1 MKTIDRENIHI
12 EMQNIGGDIKFVYA
26 YTILY
31 KGERQA
37 GNIHIP
43 EVLDGDEDYVVL
55 SILIHAQF
63 TDDDVVGL
71 LMAQLTKAMVDNPN
85 AAGKLVLS
93 GI

>member
-12 EMQNIGGDIKFVYA
+12 ELQDIGGDIKFVYA
-26 YTILY
+26 YVLLY
-31 KGERQA
+31 KGERRA

-43 EVLDGDEDYVVL
+43 EVLDGDEKYIAL
-55 SILIHAQF
+55 SVLIHAQF
-63 TDDDVVGL
+63 ADDGVVGL
-71 LMAQLTKAMVDNPN
+71 LCEQLADIIANDPN